1 MGRDHE
7 VRHAERMP
15 APASSWIEAAGQ
27 VIPPLVRRHL
37 PEPRAP
43 PDLARQQAPIRV
55 AETIR
60 YTLATVEY
68 TVAPDGLLRW
78 LALASVRLGAVLGV
92 GWLAALVLLQVV
104 ILLVQVAI
112 GAVVIAVCVQV
123 LKAMA
128 AKR

>member
-1 MGRDHE
+1 
-7 VRHAERMP
+7 
-15 APASSWIEAAGQ
+15 
-27 VIPPLVRRHL
+27 
-37 PEPRAP
+37 
-43 PDLARQQAPIRV
+43 
-55 AETIR
+55 
-60 YTLATVEY
+60 VEY

-123 LKAMA
+123 LRAMA